1 MDFLACL
8 MMCIGLVF
16 FTLADSTVQPSF
28 NLFGRFFQTK
38 MAWVIR
44 GTRCNTSHGTVDGV
58 YVQKFCITKKSFNIL
73 LFPHFRMI
81 IMLVYEI
88 GFH

>member
-28 NLFGRFFQTK
+28 NLFGKLICLKLKGHWLKEQGAMYHMAQQSVFTFKNANKTK
-38 MAWVIR
+38 E
-44 GTRCNTSHGTVDGV
+44 N
-58 YVQKFCITKKSFNIL
+58 L
-73 LFPHFRMI
+73 LK
-81 IMLVYEI
+81 L
-88 GFH
+88 